1 MSKYPV
7 ILAGAG
13 IGGRDNMTLALYKAL
28 ARADVIVYDRL
39 MDPTILDFAPNAEKI
54 YVGKAA
60 EKHTMAQEDIQALL
74 ENYYRAGTRVIR
86 LKGGDPY
93 VFGRGGEEALYL
105 SQRSIPF
112 RVISGITSGVAVP
125 AMAGIPVTQ
134 RDVATSVSFITG
146 HRAKGE
152 SDFSPYAAVPG
163 TLVFYMGLKNTQKIA
178 VDLLAGGKDPKTPF
192 AVLKASD
199 DGEVASFY
207 SKLETIAA
215 SGLPEHITSP
225 GLIVVGDV
233 VDLHEDLKPLNHLPL
248 TGRKIILTGE
258 DQHAMADDLRDAGAR
273 IFLRPMIETE
283 AVNHSLLEKD
293 LSDFSYDALIFTSKN
308 AVCYF
313 FDAFL
318 KARDIR
324 ALTGTS
330 IYVVGEKTARALT
343 RYGLR
348 ADGHP
353 DIYDGRHLA
362 EFLKSRVN
370 ASHRIY
376 YPHAQGSDPY
386 LGDTLRKIAATTER
400 VIYRSVAP
408 ANIRP
413 LPEAYDAVV
422 FLSPSA
428 VKHFIAAYG
437 LSSIPPSCF
446 AIGETTKG
454 SLVKSSIKEENI
466 VTGEKATQESLC
478 EAVIE
483 KLSRREADLEK

>member
-13 IGGRDNMTLALYKAL
+13 IGGRDNITLTLYKAL
-28 ARADVIVYDRL
+28 ARAEVIVYDRL
-39 MDPTILDFAPNAEKI
+39 MDPTILDFAPDAEKI

-60 EKHTMAQEDIQALL
+60 EKHTMTQEDIQALL
-74 ENYYRAGTRVIR
+74 ENYYRAGKRVIR

-105 SQRSIPF
+105 SERSIPF

-146 HRAKGE
+146 HRATGE
-152 SDFSPYAAVPG
+152 NDFSPYAAVPG
-163 TLVFYMGLKNTQKIA
+163 TLVFYMGLKNAQKIA
-178 VDLLAGGKDPKTPF
+178 VDLLAGDKEPKTPF

-199 DGEVASFY
+199 DGEVTSFY
-207 SKLETIAA
+207 SSLEKVAA
-215 SGLPEHITSP
+215 CGLPEHITSP

-233 VDLHEDLKPLNHLPL
+233 VDLHEDLKPLNHFPL

-258 DQHAMADDLRDAGAR
+258 DQHVMAEDLRDAGAR
-273 IFLRPMIETE
+273 VFLRPMIETE
-283 AVNHSLLEKD
+283 TVNHSLLEKD
-293 LSDFSYDALIFTSKN
+293 LADFSYDALVFTSKN

-318 KARDIR
+318 KNRDIR
-324 ALTGTS
+324 DLAGTS

-353 DIYDGRHLA
+353 DTYDGRHLA
-362 EFLKSRVN
+362 EFLKSRVITSN
-370 ASHRIY
+370 RIY
-376 YPHAQGSDPY
+376 YPHAAGSDPY
-386 LGDTLRKIAATTER
+386 LGDTLREIACTTDR
-400 VIYRSVAP
+400 IIYRSVAP
-408 ANIRP
+408 TDIRS

-454 SLVKSSIKEENI
+454 SLVKSGVKEENI
-466 VTGEKATQESLC
+466 VTGEKATQVSLC

>member
-13 IGGRDNMTLALYKAL
+13 IGGRDNITLALYKAL

-74 ENYYRAGTRVIR
+74 ENYYRAGKRVIR

-105 SQRSIPF
+105 SERSIPF

-146 HRAKGE
+146 HRATGE
-152 SDFSPYAAVPG
+152 NDFSPYAAVPG
-163 TLVFYMGLKNTQKIA
+163 TLVFYMGLKNAQKIA
-178 VDLLAGGKDPKTPF
+178 VDLLAGEKDPKTPF

-199 DGEVASFY
+199 DGEVVSFY
-207 SKLETIAA
+207 SSLETIAA
-215 SGLPEHITSP
+215 CGLPEHITSP

-233 VDLHEDLKPLNHLPL
+233 ADLHEDLQPMNHLPL

-258 DQHAMADDLRDAGAR
+258 DQHAMAEDLRDAGAR
-273 IFLRPMIETE
+273 VFLRPMIETE

-293 LSDFSYDALIFTSKN
+293 LADFSYDALVFTSKN
-308 AVCYF
+308 AVDYF

-318 KARDIR
+318 ETRDIR
-324 ALTGTS
+324 DLAGTS
-330 IYVVGEKTARALT
+330 IYVVGEKTARALA

-353 DIYDGRHLA
+353 DTYDGRHLA
-362 EFLKSRVN
+362 EFLKNRVN
-370 ASHRIY
+370 ASNRIY
-376 YPHAQGSDPY
+376 YPHAAGSDPY
-386 LGDTLRKIAATTER
+386 LGDTLREIACTTDR
-400 VIYRSVAP
+400 IIYRSVAP
-408 ANIRP
+408 TDIRS
-413 LPEAYDAVV
+413 LPETYDAVV

-446 AIGETTKG
+446 AIGDTTKR
-454 SLVKSSIKEENI
+454 SLVKAGIKEENI

>member
-13 IGGRDNMTLALYKAL
+13 IGGRDNITLALFKSL

-60 EKHTMAQEDIQALL
+60 EKHTMAQKDIQALL
-74 ENYYRAGTRVIR
+74 EKYYRAGMRVIR

-105 SQRSIPF
+105 SERSIPF

-125 AMAGIPVTQ
+125 ALAGIPVTQ

-146 HRAKGE
+146 HRATGE
-152 SDFSPYAAVPG
+152 NDFSPYAAVPG
-163 TLVFYMGLKNTQKIA
+163 TLVFYMGLKNASKIA
-178 VDLLAGGKDPKTPF
+178 KDLLTGGKEPKTPF

-207 SKLETIAA
+207 SSLETIAA

-233 VDLHEDLKPLNHLPL
+233 VDLHEDLQPMNHLPL
-248 TGRKIILTGE
+248 SGRKIILTGE
-258 DQHAMADDLRDAGAR
+258 DQHAMAEDLRDAGGR
-273 IFLRPMIETE
+273 VFLRPMIETE

-293 LSDFSYDALIFTSKN
+293 LADFSYDALVFTSKN

-318 KARDIR
+318 KTRDIR
-324 ALTGTS
+324 DLSNTS
-330 IYVVGEKTARALT
+330 IYVVGEKTARALA

-348 ADGHP
+348 ADGHLNT
-353 DIYDGRHLA
+353 YDGRHLA
-362 EFLKSRVN
+362 EFLKDRVH
-370 ASHRIY
+370 ASYRVY
-376 YPHAQGSDPY
+376 YPHAAGSDPY
-386 LGDTLRKIAATTER
+386 LGDALREIAATTER
-400 VIYRSVAP
+400 IIYRSVAP
-408 ANIRP
+408 AGIRS

-428 VKHFIAAYG
+428 VKNFIAAYG
-437 LSSIPPSCF
+437 LSSMPKWAF
-446 AIGETTKG
+446 AIGHTTKR
-454 SLVKSSIKEENI
+454 SLVKSGVKEENI
-466 VTGEKATQESLC
+466 VVGEKATQESLC
-478 EAVIE
+478 EAAIE
-483 KLSRREADLEK
+483 TLSRQEADRAK

>member
-28 ARADVIVYDRL
+28 ASADVIVYDRL
-39 MDPTILDFAPNAEKI
+39 MDPTILDFAPDAEKI

-74 ENYYRAGTRVIR
+74 ENYYRAGKRVIR

-93 VFGRGGEEALYL
+93 VFGRGGEEAFYL
-105 SQRSIPF
+105 SERSIPF

-146 HRAKGE
+146 HRATGE
-152 SDFSPYAAVPG
+152 NDFSPYAAVPG
-163 TLVFYMGLKNTQKIA
+163 TLVFYMGLRNSQKIA
-178 VDLLAGGKDPKTPF
+178 VDLLSGGKDPKTPF

-199 DGEVASFY
+199 DGEVVSFY
-207 SKLETIAA
+207 SSLEKIADA
-215 SGLPEHITSP
+215 GLPEHITSP

-233 VDLHEDLKPLNHLPL
+233 VDLHEDLQPMNHLPL

-258 DQHAMADDLRDAGAR
+258 DQHAMAEDLRDAGAR
-273 IFLRPMIETE
+273 VFLRSMIETE

-293 LSDFSYDALIFTSKN
+293 LADFSCNALVFTSKN
-308 AVCYF
+308 AVSYF

-318 KARDIR
+318 KTRDIR
-324 ALTGTS
+324 DLAGTS
-330 IYVVGEKTARALT
+330 IYVVGEKTARALAC
-343 RYGLR
+343 YGLR

-353 DIYDGRHLA
+353 DTYDGRHLA
-362 EFLKSRVN
+362 EFLKNRVN
-370 ASHRIY
+370 ASNRIY
-376 YPHAQGSDPY
+376 YPHAAGSDPY
-386 LGDTLRKIAATTER
+386 LGDTLREIAAMTDR
-400 VIYRSVAP
+400 IIYRSVAP
-408 ANIRP
+408 ADIRS

-428 VKHFIAAYG
+428 VKNFIAAYG
-437 LSSIPPSCF
+437 LSSIPSSCF
-446 AIGETTKG
+446 AIGETTKK
-454 SLVKSSIKEENI
+454 SLVKAGIKEENI

>member
-13 IGGRDNMTLALYKAL
+13 IGGRDNITLTLYKAL
-28 ARADVIVYDRL
+28 ARAEVIVYDRL
-39 MDPTILDFAPNAEKI
+39 MDPTILDFAPDAEKI
-54 YVGKAA
+54 YVGKAE
-60 EKHTMAQEDIQALL
+60 EKHTMTQEDIQALL
-74 ENYYRAGTRVIR
+74 ENYYRAGKRVIR

-105 SQRSIPF
+105 SERSIPF

-146 HRAKGE
+146 HRATGE
-152 SDFSPYAAVPG
+152 NDFSPYAAVPG
-163 TLVFYMGLKNTQKIA
+163 TLVFYMGLKNAQKIA
-178 VDLLAGGKDPKTPF
+178 VDLLAGDKEPKTPF

-199 DGEVASFY
+199 DGEVTSFY
-207 SKLETIAA
+207 SSLEKVAA
-215 SGLPEHITSP
+215 CGLPEHITSP

-233 VDLHEDLKPLNHLPL
+233 VDLHEDLKPLNHFPL

-258 DQHAMADDLRDAGAR
+258 DQHVMAEDLRDAGAR
-273 IFLRPMIETE
+273 VFLRPMIETE
-283 AVNHSLLEKD
+283 TVNHSLLEKD
-293 LSDFSYDALIFTSKN
+293 LADFSYDALVFTSKN

-318 KARDIR
+318 KNRDIR
-324 ALTGTS
+324 DLAGTS

-353 DIYDGRHLA
+353 DTYDGRHLA
-362 EFLKSRVN
+362 EFLKSRVITSN
-370 ASHRIY
+370 RIY
-376 YPHAQGSDPY
+376 YPHAAGSDPY
-386 LGDTLRKIAATTER
+386 LGDTLREIACTTDR
-400 VIYRSVAP
+400 IIYRSVAP
-408 ANIRP
+408 TDIRS

-454 SLVKSSIKEENI
+454 SLVKSGVKEENI
-466 VTGEKATQESLC
+466 VTGEKATQVSLC

>member
-13 IGGRDNMTLALYKAL
+13 IGGRDNMTLALCKAL

-39 MDPTILDFAPNAEKI
+39 MDPTILDFAPNADKI

-74 ENYYRAGTRVIR
+74 ENYYRVGKRVIR

-93 VFGRGGEEALYL
+93 VFGRGGEEAFYL
-105 SQRSIPF
+105 SERSIPF

-146 HRAKGE
+146 HRATGE
-152 SDFSPYAAVPG
+152 NDFSPYAAVPG
-163 TLVFYMGLKNTQKIA
+163 TLVFYMGLKNAQKIA
-178 VDLLAGGKDPKTPF
+178 VDLLAGEKDPKTPF

-207 SKLETIAA
+207 SSLEKVAA
-215 SGLPEHITSP
+215 SGLPKHITSP

-233 VDLHEDLKPLNHLPL
+233 VDLHEDLQPMNHFPL

-258 DQHAMADDLRDAGAR
+258 DQHVMAENLRDAGAR
-273 IFLRPMIETE
+273 VFLRPMIETE

-293 LSDFSYDALIFTSKN
+293 LAGFSYDALVFTSKN

-318 KARDIR
+318 KTRDIR
-324 ALTGTS
+324 DLAGTS
-330 IYVVGEKTARALT
+330 IYVVGEKTARALA

-353 DIYDGRHLA
+353 DTYDGRHLA
-362 EFLKSRVN
+362 EFLKNRVN
-370 ASHRIY
+370 TSNRIY
-376 YPHAQGSDPY
+376 YPHAAGSDPY
-386 LGDTLRKIAATTER
+386 LGEVLREIAVTTER
-400 VIYRSVAP
+400 IIYRSVAP
-408 ANIRP
+408 TDIRS
-413 LPEAYDAVV
+413 LPEACDAVV

-428 VKHFIAAYG
+428 VKNFIATYG
-437 LSSIPPSCF
+437 LSSIPSSCF
-446 AIGETTKG
+446 AIGETTKR
-454 SLVKSSIKEENI
+454 SLVKSGIKEENI

-483 KLSRREADLEK
+483 KLSRRESECEK

>member
-13 IGGRDNMTLALYKAL
+13 IGGRDNITLALYKAL

-39 MDPTILDFAPNAEKI
+39 MDPTILDFAPHAEKI

-74 ENYYRAGTRVIR
+74 ENYYRAGKRAIR

-93 VFGRGGEEALYL
+93 VFGRGGEEAFYL
-105 SQRSIPF
+105 SERSIPF

-134 RDVATSVSFITG
+134 RNVATSVSFITG

-152 SDFSPYAAVPG
+152 NDFSPYAAVPG
-163 TLVFYMGLKNTQKIA
+163 TLVFYMGLGNSQKIA
-178 VDLLAGGKDPKTPF
+178 KDLLAGEKDPKTPF

-199 DGEVASFY
+199 DGEITSFY
-207 SKLETIAA
+207 SSLEKVAA

-233 VDLHEDLKPLNHLPL
+233 VDLHEDLMPLNHLPL
-248 TGRKIILTGE
+248 SGRKIILTGE
-258 DQHAMADDLRDAGAR
+258 DQHAMADDLRDAGAHV
-273 IFLRPMIETE
+273 FLRPMIETE
-283 AVNHSLLEKD
+283 AVNQVQFEKD
-293 LSDFSYDALIFTSKN
+293 LADFSYDALVFTSKN
-308 AVCYF
+308 AVDFF

-318 KARDIR
+318 QSRDIR
-324 ALTGTS
+324 DLAGTS
-330 IYVVGEKTARALT
+330 IYVVGEKTARALA

-353 DIYDGRHLA
+353 DIYDGRHLS
-362 EFLKSRVN
+362 EFLKSRVD

-386 LGDTLRKIAATTER
+386 LEDTLRKIARTTDR
-400 VIYRSVAP
+400 VIYSSVAP

-413 LPEAYDAVV
+413 LPEAYDAVA

-428 VKHFIAAYG
+428 VKNFIAAYG
-437 LSSIPPSCF
+437 LSSMPACAF
-446 AIGETTKG
+446 AIGETTKR
-454 SLVKSSIKEENI
+454 SLVKAGVKKENI

-478 EAVIE
+478 DAVIE
-483 KLSRREADLEK
+483 KLSRREADL

>member
-28 ARADVIVYDRL
+28 ARVDVIVYDRL

-60 EKHTMAQEDIQALL
+60 EKHTMAQEDIQTLL
-74 ENYYRAGTRVIR
+74 EKYYRAGKRVIR

-105 SQRSIPF
+105 SERSIPF

-146 HRAKGE
+146 HRATGE
-152 SDFSPYAAVPG
+152 NDFSTYAAVPG
-163 TLVFYMGLKNTQKIA
+163 TLVFYMGLRNAQKIA
-178 VDLLAGGKDPKTPF
+178 VDLLSGGKEPSTPF

-199 DGEVASFY
+199 DGEVTSFY
-207 SKLETIAA
+207 SSLEKVAA
-215 SGLPEHITSP
+215 CGLPEHITSP

-233 VDLHEDLKPLNHLPL
+233 VDLHEDLQPMNHLPL

-258 DQHAMADDLRDAGAR
+258 DQHAMAEDLRDAGAR
-273 IFLRPMIETE
+273 VFLRPMIETE
-283 AVNHSLLEKD
+283 AVNHSLFEKD
-293 LSDFSYDALIFTSKN
+293 LADFSYDALVFTSKN

-318 KARDIR
+318 KTRDIR
-324 ALTGTS
+324 DLAGTS
-330 IYVVGEKTARALT
+330 IYVVGEKTARALA

-353 DIYDGRHLA
+353 DTYDGRHLA

-370 ASHRIY
+370 ASNRIY
-376 YPHAQGSDPY
+376 YPHAEGSDPY
-386 LGDTLRKIAATTER
+386 LGDTLREIACTTDR

-408 ANIRP
+408 AGISP
-413 LPEAYDAVV
+413 LPSAYDAVA

-428 VKHFIAAYG
+428 VNNFIAAYG
-437 LSSIPPSCF
+437 LSSMPACAF
-446 AIGETTKG
+446 AIGETTKR
-454 SLVKSSIKEENI
+454 SLVKAGIKEENI

-483 KLSRREADLEK
+483 KLSQREADLEK

>member
-13 IGGRDNMTLALYKAL
+13 IGGRDNITLALFKAL
-28 ARADVIVYDRL
+28 GRADVIVYDRL

-60 EKHTMAQEDIQALL
+60 EKHTMAQEDIQTLL
-74 ENYYRAGTRVIR
+74 ENYYRAGKRVIR

-105 SQRSIPF
+105 SERSIPF

-146 HRAKGE
+146 HRATGE
-152 SDFSPYAAVPG
+152 NDFSTYAAVPG
-163 TLVFYMGLKNTQKIA
+163 TLVFYMGLRNAQKIA
-178 VDLLAGGKDPKTPF
+178 VDLLSGGKEPSTPF

-199 DGEVASFY
+199 DGEVTSFY
-207 SKLETIAA
+207 SSLEKVAA
-215 SGLPEHITSP
+215 CGLPEHITSP

-233 VDLHEDLKPLNHLPL
+233 VDLHEDLQPMNHLPL

-258 DQHAMADDLRDAGAR
+258 DQHAMAEDLRDVGAR
-273 IFLRPMIETE
+273 VFLRPMIETE

-293 LSDFSYDALIFTSKN
+293 LADFSYDALVFTSKN
-308 AVCYF
+308 AVDFF

-318 KARDIR
+318 KNRDIR
-324 ALTGTS
+324 DLAGTS
-330 IYVVGEKTARALT
+330 IYVVGEKTARALA

-353 DIYDGRHLA
+353 DTYDGRHLA
-362 EFLKSRVN
+362 EFLKNRVN
-370 ASHRIY
+370 ASNRIY
-376 YPHAQGSDPY
+376 YPHAAGSDPY
-386 LGDTLRKIAATTER
+386 LGDTLREIACTTDR
-400 VIYRSVAP
+400 IIYRSVAP
-408 ANIRP
+408 TDIHP